1 MSHYIKKVYLVLV
14 LLHGPNTQKWFLSF
28 LALGSCQIFIFQY
41 SLIKQNTLT
50 QEPQFLWT

>member
-50 QEPQFLWT
+50 QEP